1 MNKVIRKTALALA
14 GAALIVASGS
24 ASAAPLQFTFQ
35 GIVDRNAN
43 GNGSAACIAAPSP
56 STCGSV
62 APPVGVPLTIVMF
75 LDTYQTPQAESN
87 APYPGTT
94 TKYVMS
100 GDSYIDFGYRP
111 EFRFSDFYVRVV
123 NDNIGNSAPDRLYI
137 IRDERPVYGGVP
149 EAWFNIELDSAGT
162 NFLLGS
168 GLPTSLDFSLT
179 QGGGNPPISPP
190 RGSVSFTT
198 NGYNTDGSTFIINS
212 AAVSPVPLPA
222 TAWLMLSGL
231 GLLGAAAKKR
241 QTLNAEPKK
250 AAP

>member
-1 MNKVIRKTALALA
+1 MSKASVTKLF
-14 GAALIVASGS
+14 AAA
-24 ASAAPLQFTFQ
+24 ACFTMAMANAAPLQFTFH

-43 GNGSAACIAAPSP
+43 GNGSATCIAAPSLL
-56 STCGSV
+56 TCGSV
-62 APPVGVPLTIVMF
+62 SPPVGVPLTIVML
-75 LDTYQTPQAESN
+75 LDTHQTPQAESN

-137 IRDERPVYGGVP
+137 IRDEPVNAP
-149 EAWFNIELDSAGT
+149 SPKAWFNIELDSAST

-190 RGSVSFTT
+190 RGIVSFTT
-198 NGYNTDGSTFIINS
+198 NGVTSDSSTFIINS

-222 TAWLMLSGL
+222 TAWLMLWGL
-231 GLLGAAAKKR
+231 GALGVAAR
-241 QTLNAEPKK
+241 RRK
-250 AAP
+250 AA